1 MKSRKQET
9 SKTRRPGVK
18 SDRFLEEESR
28 EQEVAKKGLN
38 LEDIY
43 DEEELANEF
52 LTQKDQM
59 IINTDIPE
67 RIQIKYSKK

>member
-1 MKSRKQET
+1 M
-9 SKTRRPGVK
+9 K